1 MITNEEAN
9 TAIELCEILKKE
21 IEKAQILN
29 ENSDISNYLTIS
41 AGIVSKIPET
51 IDDIDS
57 ITKIADERL
66 YQAKELGRNLI
77 IF

>member
-57 ITKIADERL
+57 ITKLLMKDFIK
-66 YQAKELGRNLI
+66 QKN
-77 IF
+77 